1 MATLSKSLVLTSQ
14 NLLSK
19 QVSGSRYFFL
29 NLVPG
34 RGKKNALALG
44 GREHCNPDYAIN
56 REAYAYHVLEY
67 VAEGEGTAVLGNET
81 YALGAGSVFSYTPTM
96 HCEMRT
102 KQERPMVKYFLC
114 FAGGSAAKSLARAEL
129 VPGKVRRLSAH
140 GEIRNV
146 FEDLIRE
153 GQHAGTH
160 TREICGLLVELLVL
174 KLAATVE
181 ETRAAGGLARE
192 NFLRCK
198 ALVDAQAERLVT
210 LEDIAEAVGLD
221 TSSVCRLFRRFQGT
235 SPYQYLLRRKMN
247 LAAEYLVET
256 GGLVKEAAL
265 RVGFA
270 DPYHFSRCFKAVHG
284 VPPRSMQQH
293 R

>member
-1 MATLSKSLVLTSQ
+1 MEKVPPRAPS
-14 NLLSK
+14 NLLSQ

-29 NLVPG
+29 RLAPG
-34 RGKKNALALG
+34 GKGVVALG
-44 GREHCNPDYAIN
+44 GREHCNPDYLIE
-56 REAYAYHVLEY
+56 RKEYAYYVLEY
-67 VAEGEGTAVLGNET
+67 VAAGRGHVKLDGKDHELS
-81 YALGAGSVFSYTPTM
+81 AGSVFTYAPDTS
-96 HCEMRT
+96 CSLRT
-102 KQERPMVKYFLC
+102 NPQNPMVKYFLC
-114 FAGGSAAKSLARAEL
+114 FSGDRAPNLFARAGIT
-129 VPGKVRRLSAH
+129 VGQVRQLAAH
-140 GEIRNV
+140 GEIRSV

-153 GQHAGTH
+153 GQHTGRH
-160 TREICGLLVELLVL
+160 TREICRLLVDLLGL
-174 KLAATVE
+174 KLASTLE
-181 ETRAAGGLARE
+181 ESRTAGGLARQ

-210 LEDIAEAVGLD
+210 LEDIAEAAGLD
-221 TSSVCRLFRRFQGT
+221 SSSICRLFRRYQGT
-235 SPYQYLLRRKMN
+235 SPYQYLLRKKMN

-284 VPPRSMQQH
+284 VAPRAMQKH

>member
-1 MATLSKSLVLTSQ
+1 MTPAEKSPSLQPQ
-14 NLLSK
+14 NLLSQ

-29 NLVPG
+29 GLQPG
-34 RGKKNALALG
+34 AGAFLALG
-44 GREHCNPDYAIN
+44 GREYCNPDYAID
-56 REAYAYHVLEY
+56 RSGYAYHIIEY
-67 VAEGEGTAVLGNET
+67 VAAGQGSVTLDGRQHELGP
-81 YALGAGSVFSYTPTM
+81 GSVFSCAPTTS
-96 HCEMRT
+96 CAMRT
-102 KQERPMVKYFLC
+102 SAENPMVKYFICLSGQR
-114 FAGGSAAKSLARAEL
+114 APRLLARAGL
-129 VPGKVRRLSAH
+129 APGQVRRVVAH
-140 GEIRNV
+140 GEVRGV

-153 GQHAGTH
+153 GRHAGSQTK
-160 TREICGLLVELLVL
+160 EICELLVELLAL
-174 KLAATVE
+174 KLAATVDE
-181 ETRAAGGLARE
+181 ASAAGGLARE

-198 ALVDAQAERLVT
+198 ALIDAQAERLVT
-210 LEDIAEAVGLD
+210 LEDIAAAAGLD
-221 TSSVCRLFRRFQGT
+221 TSSICRLFRRFQGT

-284 VPPRSMQQH
+284 VPPKSMQKH